1 MDSNYFEEFEATW
14 SSSNPDVAT
23 VDPNTGLVTA
33 KIPGTVT
40 ISRTIDHLGTSA
52 TCTITVHDKERVCVT
67 EDGNNFVVTFE
78 NEKSWKSIDIEY
90 MSDSEINVAL
100 QHNATQNFSTS
111 DLAFLYLLDPL
122 GVVQFVKSNY
132 YRLLFNKVGK
142 YYLAKDEIYYKI
154 FNVKPRLFKVYTF
167 GIHYYSYSGTPTP
180 ESRVNFISDAELIF
194 GMHRMPV
201 RDMLLD
207 LAVTAI
213 KTLFENLFTKI
224 PAVSQILQFVDIYQ
238 AMFYTVS
245 KGDVPGL
252 AFGTACDYID
262 DRYKKEIK
270 RLKNTELD
278 NLTPEEY
285 LGFKAIK
292 RYRRHLTVIKAAV
305 DVASWL
311 VEWSTM
317 PILADI
323 ELGRKISS
331 KAYDSYIVIGDAE
344 INFEQ
349 IANSYNPMT
358 S

>member
-1 MDSNYFEEFEATW
+1 MG
-14 SSSNPDVAT
+14 DVEVVLERHEQRIKTLERDMADMKEVQAEIRT
-23 VDPNTGLVTA
+23 MNETLVTLA
-33 KIPGTVT
+33 TELKHTNEHL
-40 ISRTIDHLGTSA
+40 SRHEKRID
-52 TCTITVHDKERVCVT
+52 E
-67 EDGNNFVVTFE
+67 
-78 NEKSWKSIDIEY
+78 
-90 MSDSEINVAL
+90 
-100 QHNATQNFSTS
+100 
-111 DLAFLYLLDPL
+111 
-122 GVVQFVKSNY
+122 
-132 YRLLFNKVGK
+132 
-142 YYLAKDEIYYKI
+142 
-154 FNVKPRLFKVYTF
+154 
-167 GIHYYSYSGTPTP
+167 
-180 ESRVNFISDAELIF
+180 
-194 GMHRMPV
+194 MPV

-207 LAVTAI
+207 LAVMAI

-224 PAVSQILQFVDIYQ
+224 PVVSQILQFVDIYQ

-270 RLKNTELD
+270 RLKNTGLD